1 MRLRARHS
9 ALGFGARLVL
19 ALAITLAVVGAIGY
33 SLMAGQLRQEQTA
46 SYASIV
52 RAHVQAFEAI
62 GQTSPSTARAL
73 AQIDRL
79 LDAIG
84 HRSGVREALL
94 VDQSH
99 TVRASGTGN
108 GGTGIKDSDPRID
121 AALLHGTTYSGHE
134 ADPRRNPKDF
144 EFVFP
149 IQLPGGRY
157 ALEIGYHHRFLDA
170 KLASLRGTLA
180 LVGLMALIVGA
191 LVFYLVGGRS
201 LVRSHRYALDRAMRD
216 GLTDIPNQRAF
227 QDDLT
232 LAIASAKHHN
242 GHLGL
247 AVLDIDDFKLLN
259 NRRGNAHGDAL
270 LKRVAAILSAGRIED
285 RAYRLGGDEFAM
297 LLPRVDTLGGGNF
310 ARRLS
315 RQLTDS
321 EAMVS
326 IGICDL
332 RVGESGEL
340 LRAGADAALLEAK
353 RRGGHCVVSF
363 DDIRDRVLITTSEST
378 DAVRRLIDEGGLRTV
393 LQPIW
398 DLGSQTLLGVE
409 ALMRPD
415 SKYGFSS
422 PAEIFDLAEQIGHM
436 HELDVLCVQ
445 SALTHV
451 EPELPDGALLFLN
464 LSPQT
469 LDIDAD
475 GNDWFRRLIERSPLT
490 PERVVVE
497 VTERFAGRSASIL
510 KSLSRLRDQ
519 GFKLALDDV
528 GTGNA
533 GLEML
538 RNVGA
543 DFVKIDRSIV
553 SAAPIERNARG
564 VLMAMA
570 TYARQTGSF
579 VIAEG
584 IEDQETLDFL
594 GQIDDR
600 DLRPDRIIQGGQGY
614 GLGRPGPNL
623 ASEPPGLLPYAVL
636 HLPAG
641 EHPAAHRCSDRRVS
655 TATTA
660 LLPPTA
666 PPFSA
671 SQR

>member
-9 ALGFGARLVL
+9 ALGFGARLAL
-19 ALAITLAVVGAIGY
+19 ALVITLAVVGGIGY
-33 SLMAGQLRQEQTA
+33 LLMARQLRQEQTA

-52 RAHVQAFEAI
+52 HADVRGFEGI
-62 GQTSPSTARAL
+62 GRTSQSTALAL
-73 AQIDRL
+73 AQIDQL
-79 LDAIG
+79 LDAVG
-84 HRSGVREALL
+84 HRPGVLEAVL

-99 TVRASGTGN
+99 TVRASGTVNRGI
-108 GGTGIKDSDPRID
+108 GIKDSDPRID
-121 AALLHGTTYSGHE
+121 AALLHGTAYSGHE

-144 EFVFP
+144 EFVVP
-149 IQLPGGRY
+149 VQLPSGRY
-157 ALEIGYHHRFLDA
+157 ALEVGYDHRFLDA
-170 KLASLRGTLA
+170 NLASLRGTLA
-180 LVGLMALIVGA
+180 LVGLLALIVGA

-201 LVRSHRYALDRAMRD
+201 LVRSHRYALVRAMRD
-216 GLTDIPNQRAF
+216 GLTDMPNQRAF
-227 QDDLT
+227 QNDLT
-232 LAIASAKHHN
+232 LAIASAKRHDA
-242 GHLGL
+242 HLGL

-259 NRRGNAHGDAL
+259 NRCGNAHGDAI
-270 LKRVAAILSAGRIED
+270 LKRVATILVAGRIED

-297 LLPRVDTLGGGNF
+297 LLPRMDAPGGRGF

-340 LRAGADAALLEAK
+340 LRAEADAALLEAK
-353 RRGGHCVVSF
+353 RGGGHCVVSF
-363 DDIRDRVLITTSEST
+363 DDIRDRVVITTSERT
-378 DAVRRLIDEGGLRTV
+378 DAVRRLIDEAGLRTV

-398 DLGSQTLLGVE
+398 DLDSQTLLGVE

-415 SKYGFSS
+415 PKYGFSS

-451 EPELPDGALLFLN
+451 APELPDGTLLFLN

-469 LDIDAD
+469 LDIDAA
-475 GNDWFRRLIERSPLT
+475 GNDWFRELIDRSALT
-490 PERVVVE
+490 PERVVIE
-497 VTERFAGRSASIL
+497 LTERFAGRTASIL

-528 GTGNA
+528 GTGNS

-538 RNVGA
+538 RKVGA
-543 DFVKIDRSIV
+543 DFVKIDRSII
-553 SAAPIERNARG
+553 SAATIERNARA

-594 GQIDDR
+594 SEIEDW
-600 DLRPDRIIQGGQGY
+600 DLRSDRIIQGGQGY
-614 GLGRPGPNL
+614 GLGRPSPHL
-623 ASEPPGLLPYAVL
+623 ASVPPGLLPHAVL
-636 HLPAG
+636 RLPARQ
-641 EHPAAHRCSDRRVS
+641 HQ
-655 TATTA
+655 
-660 LLPPTA
+660 LLIDA
-666 PPFSA
+666 PVA
-671 SQR
+671 G